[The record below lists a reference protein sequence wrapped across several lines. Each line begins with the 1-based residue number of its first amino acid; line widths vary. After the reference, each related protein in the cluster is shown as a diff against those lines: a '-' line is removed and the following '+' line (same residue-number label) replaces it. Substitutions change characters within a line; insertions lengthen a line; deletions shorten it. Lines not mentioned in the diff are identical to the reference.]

1 MYSIWTQAQR
11 SAKGRIVLFRPDR
24 NADRMR
30 DGAAR
35 MLMPAPPAE
44 LFMRAVREV
53 VAANQVGGCSRFRGF
68 KCEIGGGAVHLHR
81 ACGGGRQSGEG

>member
-1 MYSIWTQAQR
+1 M
-11 SAKGRIVLFRPDR
+11 LFRPDR

-44 LFMRAVREV
+44 LFIRAVRDV
-53 VAANQVGGCSRFRGF
+53 VAANQVGLVDIQHVRL
-68 KCEIGGGAVHLHR
+68 KHR
-81 ACGGGRQSGEG
+81 

>member
-1 MYSIWTQAQR
+1 M
-11 SAKGRIVLFRPDR
+11 LFRPDR

-44 LFMRAVREV
+44 LFIRAVREV
-53 VAANQVGGCSRFRGF
+53 VAANQVGLVDIQHVRL
-68 KCEIGGGAVHLHR
+68 KHR
-81 ACGGGRQSGEG
+81 

>member
-1 MYSIWTQAQR
+1 LCANVACWFPQAQR

-53 VAANQVGGCSRFRGF
+53 VAANQVGGILRFR
-68 KCEIGGGAVHLHR
+68 KLKR
-81 ACGGGRQSGEG
+81 